1 MSIEIKKNKEY
12 PLKIPRF
19 LCDALLKD
27 DVPPPYHLLVNGY
40 KFITIIG
47 RPQSGKTSLLFSLFR
62 DRKLLKRCFNNIIL
76 VMPLESMKS
85 MNQKDNIFKDLSEE
99 KFFTSLDDVDS
110 IRELVK
116 FYASEDE
123 NSVII
128 IDDMT
133 SYLKDGYVQK
143 VLSDICFNR
152 RHYRTSII
160 LLSQIYNKIP
170 LSIRKLI
177 NVCVLMY
184 KPSRKE
190 TETIFDELLEQNE
203 DISNQIF
210 KLAFKKQFDKL
221 IIDVP
226 TQRLYINSD
235 EVIIHDE

>member
-1 MSIEIKKNKEY
+1 MSIEIKRNKDY

-19 LCDALLKD
+19 LCDSVLKE
-27 DVPPPYHLLVNGY
+27 DVPPPYSLLVNGY
-40 KFITIIG
+40 RFITIIG

-62 DRKLLKRCFNNIIL
+62 DKNLLKRCFNNIIL

-85 MNQKDNIFKDLSEE
+85 MNQKDNIFKDLSED
-99 KFFTSLDDVDS
+99 KFFNSLDDIDV
-110 IRELVK
+110 IREMVK
-116 FYASEDE
+116 NYASEDE
-123 NSVII
+123 NSCII

-143 VLSDICFNR
+143 VLSDIVYNR

-177 NVCVLMY
+177 NICMIMY

-190 TETIFDELLEQNE
+190 TEIIFDELLEQNE
-203 DISNQIF
+203 EISNKIF
-210 KLAFKKQFDKL
+210 KLAFNKPFDKL

-226 TQRLYINSD
+226 TQKLFINSD
-235 EVIIHDE
+235 EIIIHDE

>member
-19 LCDALLKD
+19 LCDVVLKD
-27 DVPPPYHLLVNGY
+27 GVPPPYHLLVNGY
-40 KFITIIG
+40 RFITILG
-47 RPQSGKTSLLFSLFR
+47 RPGGGKTSLLFSLFR
-62 DRKLLKRCFNNIIL
+62 DKKLLKRTFNNIIL

-85 MNQKDNIFKDLSEE
+85 MHQKDNIFKDLSED
-99 KFFTSLDDVDS
+99 KFFNSLEDIDA

-143 VLSDICFNR
+143 TLSDICMNR

-170 LSIRKLI
+170 LPIRKLI
-177 NVCVLMY
+177 NVCVVLY

-190 TETIFDELLEQNE
+190 TETIFEELLEQKE
-203 DISNQIF
+203 EISNKIF
-210 KLAFKKQFDKL
+210 KLAFQKQYDKL

-226 TQRLYINSD
+226 TQTIFINSD